1 MNSNRDT
8 FNRDGTNQRI
18 SNSLLATVRYVP
30 LLTGLLALALL
41 AAYALST
48 TGLLG
53 NAAGQL
59 LTAAL
64 ITGLVGLAHLPIVDL
79 TRKGRGG
86 LAYFLFALVLG
97 IWSLSL
103 VLLWESVALVT
114 ILIAWIAPLAGLAA
128 GLRRRHVV
136 AAAGFGVLCTTSI
149 ILMDANPWL
158 QRLVG
163 DSPAGLAAVVLLAS
177 TIVLFVLGTIIVRLV
192 RYKSLQ
198 GRLVLSFVLIITIPI
213 LFTTAISAITAFNNS
228 QNQFSD
234 SLHAVSALKQGQI
247 DSTAQAIALEMSGL
261 QQGNGKASILRVLD
275 RTGESDETY
284 RLNASVA
291 STLMRDLIVQ
301 FPASHYEEV
310 LVLDSKGSVALSTYK
325 PDEGSDFANESFFTL
340 APKKFFAEMIKF
352 PGKLNT
358 VQEYKFVAASPFY
371 GSSPDDLRG
380 VLLVVAKSDVIFN
393 IMGPTAGLANARTYL
408 VGVDRKVI
416 ADAGTSEPVVSALPI
431 LHLVYS
437 KIGEGINNYVN
448 HEGLSV
454 LGYSIWD
461 PTINAAIVAEIPRSD
476 VFNKS
481 LSTLF
486 VSGLVGLFT
495 IVIAVIAALSTS
507 RAISDPVRT
516 LATAAKALA
525 NGDLTARAAT
535 DQQDEIGNLAISFNT
550 MADQLQS
557 VISNLEQRVAERTE
571 ALEQQTLRLRAAAE
585 VARDAA
591 SAPSLDELLEQAAR
605 LIRDRFSLYHT
616 GIFLLD
622 DKREYAVLQAS
633 PSEGGKSMLEN
644 KHRLRVGEQGIVG
657 HVASTGGPRIALD
670 TGVDPVYFSNPWLP
684 ATHSEMALPLKTA
697 EGIIGVIDI
706 QSDQPEAFTQ
716 DDIAIVQVMAD
727 QLATA
732 IQRIRLLQ
740 QVQTQLTQLEHSH
753 ENFTEQSWRIFERAG
768 RQNVGYKFDNM
779 RLESMK
785 SVPEEPKPAPDDS
798 EGFVTNGTH
807 ATPQNALGQ
816 VIEVPI
822 RLRGQTIGI
831 VNLRL
836 QSGGAPEVTV
846 SMIQQ
851 IADRLATALENAR
864 LLEDSM
870 RRADKERAIGE
881 ITTKI
886 SASVNMRNVLQTAVE
901 ELGRAIPGSD
911 VLIQFQADTEN

>member
-8 FNRDGTNQRI
+8 LVKDRINQRI
-18 SNSLLATVRYVP
+18 NNSLLATIRYIP
-30 LLTGLLALALL
+30 LLMTLLALALL
-41 AAYALST
+41 AAYALSRV
-48 TGLLG
+48 GLLG
-53 NAAGQL
+53 DPAWQL
-59 LTAAL
+59 LTAAGISGL
-64 ITGLVGLAHLPIVDL
+64 LGLVHLPIVDL
-79 TRKGRGG
+79 ARKGRTP
-86 LAYFLFALVLG
+86 LAYFLFALVFAV
-97 IWSLSL
+97 WSLSL
-103 VLLWESVALVT
+103 VLLWESVAHVAT
-114 ILIAWIAPLAGLAA
+114 LIAWIAPMAGLAA
-128 GLRRRHVV
+128 GMRRKYVV
-136 AAAGFGVLCTTSI
+136 AASALSVTCTLSVL
-149 ILMDANPWL
+149 LLNANPWL
-158 QRLVG
+158 QRLLG
-163 DSPAGLAAVVLLAS
+163 DNPAGLATVILLAS
-177 TIVLFVLGTIIVRLV
+177 TVVLFVLGTIGVRLL

-198 GRLVLSFVLIITIPI
+198 GRLVVSFVLIITVPI

-234 SLHAVSALKQGQI
+234 SLHAVSALKRGQVNSI
-247 DSTAQAIALEMSGL
+247 AQAVALEMSGL
-261 QQGNGKASILRVLD
+261 QQGNGKATILRVLD
-275 RTGESDETY
+275 QAAESDETY

-301 FPASHYEEV
+301 YPASHYEEV
-310 LVLDSKGSVALSTYK
+310 LVLDSKGTVALSTYK
-325 PDEGSDFANESFFTL
+325 LDEGADFADESFFGEGS
-340 APKKFFAEMIKF
+340 KKFFSEMIRF
-352 PGKLNT
+352 PGKLNAA
-358 VQEYKFVAASPFY
+358 QEYKFVAASPFY
-371 GSSPDDLRG
+371 GSAAGDVRG
-380 VLLVVAKSDVIFN
+380 VLVIVAKNDLIFN
-393 IMGPTAGLANARTYL
+393 IMGPTAGLSNARTYL
-408 VGVDRKVI
+408 VSGDRKVI
-416 ADAGTSEPVVSALPI
+416 TDAVTPEPVVTALPI

-437 KIGEGINNYVN
+437 KIGEGSNIYAN

-495 IVIAVIAALSTS
+495 IVIAVIAALSTA

-516 LATAAKALA
+516 LATAAKSLA

-535 DQQDEIGNLAISFNT
+535 DQADEIGNLANSFNT
-550 MADQLQS
+550 MAGQMQG

-591 SAPSLDELLEQAAR
+591 SAPGLDELLEQAAR

-633 PSEGGKSMLEN
+633 SSEAGKVMLEN

-657 HVASTGGPRIALD
+657 RVAATGEPRIALD
-670 TGVDPVYFSNPWLP
+670 TGVDPVYFSNPLLP

-753 ENFTEQSWRIFERAG
+753 ASFTEQAWRIFGRAG
-768 RQNVGYKFDNM
+768 RQNIGYKFDNV
-779 RLESMK
+779 RLEAVK
-785 SVPEEPKPAPDDS
+785 SLPEDARAALDGAV
-798 EGFVTNGTH
+798 GFLSN
-807 ATPQNALGQ
+807 AAQSTPPSAIGQ
-816 VIEVPI
+816 MIAVPI

-831 VNLRL
+831 VNLRF
-836 QSGGAPEVTV
+836 QSGRAPDVTA
-846 SMIQQ
+846 SMVQQ

-870 RRADKERAIGE
+870 RRAEKERAIGE

-911 VLIQFQADTEN
+911 VLIQFQADTEI